1 MHLTLKNLELVQN
14 KINEIINKKQLKT
27 KPNIIV
33 VTKTF
38 PINNIL
44 PLLEHGHL
52 HFGENKVQEAEDK
65 WSQIKSN
72 YKNISL
78 HMVGKLQSNKVKK
91 ALVLFDYIHS
101 LDNEKLALKISQHQ
115 KELNKKIKIFIQV
128 NLADEKQKSGISL
141 SNLNEFYKYCIN
153 ELSLNIIGLM
163 CLPPFESNSEKYF
176 KLLKEKSDKLNLIS
190 IFVFLFIKGN
200 ILKKSFFCS
209 AIHPF
214 VGLYF
219 LFVKCKKIALPLP
232 FFTG

>member
-1 MHLTLKNLELVQN
+1 MKNLELVQN

-176 KLLKEKSDKLNLIS
+176 KLLKEKSDKLNLNELSMGMSSDFEKGIVCGS
-190 IFVFLFIKGN
+190 SFLRLGTLIMGSRN
-200 ILKKSFFCS
+200 
-209 AIHPF
+209 
-214 VGLYF
+214 
-219 LFVKCKKIALPLP
+219 
-232 FFTG
+232 TT